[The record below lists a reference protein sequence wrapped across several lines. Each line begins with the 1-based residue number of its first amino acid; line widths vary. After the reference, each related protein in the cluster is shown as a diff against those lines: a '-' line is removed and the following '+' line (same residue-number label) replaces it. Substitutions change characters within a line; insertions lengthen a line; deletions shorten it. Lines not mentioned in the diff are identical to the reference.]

1 MAPIDNEAPVS
12 RFGWLIEDADDVPAN
27 PAAAG
32 DNPSVPDAIAARLAR
47 RDVLKGLAAGAA
59 VAAVAPFA
67 AVPAARAAV
76 GSTLT
81 FAELSHGRDED
92 LHVAPG
98 YTAQVLLRWGDPVA
112 ADAPRWDPM
121 NQTAEAQAKQFGY
134 NNDFVGFLP
143 LPAGSNNSD
152 HGLLVINNEYTDDNL
167 MFPGG
172 PEAADLTKEQ
182 ADVSR
187 MAHGLSIIEIIRDNG
202 QWSVVEGSK
211 YARRITP
218 DTPGVIAGPASGS
231 ERLVSLDSPDGV
243 RTLGTY
249 GNCAGGVTPWGTVL
263 TGEENVQ
270 NYFMG
275 DLADVG
281 AEAENYRRFSGIDG
295 KPRYGWAFH
304 HARWQLKENPN
315 EPNHVGWIAE
325 IDPYDPAS
333 PIRKRTTLGR
343 CKHEGANVF
352 INGDGRVVAYT
363 GDDQRFEYVY
373 RFVSAGTYDPG
384 NRAAN
389 IDLLDDGE
397 LSVAEFT
404 GDKIIWHPL
413 VFGQGPLTAANGF
426 TSQGDVVIEVRKAAD
441 LVGATPMDRPEDI
454 EVNPVTGTV
463 FLLLT
468 NNARRGPEAVDKANP
483 RHSNLFGHIIEFMPP
498 GGDHTAAEFGW
509 DFFIFAGNPNESL
522 HGARYHDDI
531 SANGWFANP
540 DNCAF
545 DSKGRL
551 WVATDGAYR
560 AVGVADG
567 LWACDV
573 SGEGRGLTKHFLRTP
588 HQAEL
593 CGPFF
598 TPDDTALFCAVQ
610 HPAERTNFDTPATR
624 WPDFKDGV
632 PPRPSL
638 VVVTRD
644 DGGPIGG

>member
-1 MAPIDNEAPVS
+1 MANIDKTTPVS
-12 RFGWLIEDADDVPAN
+12 RFGWLIEDDDDIPSN
-27 PAAAG
+27 PVAATGNAA
-32 DNPSVPDAIAARLAR
+32 VPDVIAARLAR
-47 RDVLKGLAAGAA
+47 RDVLKGMAGAAA
-59 VAAVAPFA
+59 VAAVAPL
-67 AVPAARAAV
+67 AVVDAARAAV
-76 GSTLT
+76 ESSLT
-81 FAELSHGRDED
+81 FAEIDHGRDQN

-98 YTAQVLLRWGDPVA
+98 YTAQVLLRWGDPVT
-112 ADAPRWDPM
+112 ADAPAWDPM
-121 NQTAEAQAKQFGY
+121 RQTAAAQAQQFGY
-134 NNDFVGFLP
+134 NADFVGYLP

-152 HGLLVINNEYTDDNL
+152 HGLLVINNEYTDDEL

-172 PEAADLTKEQ
+172 PAVADMTKEQ
-182 ADVSR
+182 ADISR
-187 MAHGLSIIEIIRDNG
+187 MAHGLTIIEIIRENDT
-202 QWSVVEGSK
+202 WRIVEGSQ

-218 DTPGVIAGPASGS
+218 DTAGVIAGPAAGS
-231 ERLVSLDSPDGV
+231 RRFVGMSSSDGV
-243 RTLGTY
+243 QTVGTY

-275 DLADVG
+275 DLLDVG
-281 AEAENYRRFSGIDG
+281 DEAENYKRFGGIDG
-295 KPRYGWAFH
+295 APRYAWAFH

-325 IDPYDPAS
+325 IDPYDPAA
-333 PIRKRTTLGR
+333 PIKKRTALGR

-373 RFVSAGTYDPG
+373 RFVSNGTYDAG
-384 NRAAN
+384 DRAAN
-389 IDLLDDGE
+389 MDLLDDGV

-404 GDKIIWHPL
+404 EDKIVWHPL
-413 VFGQGPLTAANGF
+413 VFGEGPLTRANGF
-426 TSQGDVVIEVRKAAD
+426 DSQGDVMIEVRKAAD
-441 LVGATPMDRPEDI
+441 LVGATPMDRPEDV

-463 FLLLT
+463 FLMLT
-468 NNARRGPEAVDKANP
+468 NNSRRGPDAINRANP
-483 RHSNLFGHIIEFMPP
+483 RHNNLFGHILELVPP
-498 GGDHTAAEFGW
+498 GGDHAADEFTWG
-509 DFFIFAGNPNESL
+509 FFIFAGDPNESL
-522 HGARYHDDI
+522 HGASYHDDI
-531 SANGWFANP
+531 SPNGWFANP

-551 WVATDGAYR
+551 WIATDGAYR

-573 SGEGRGLTKHFLRTP
+573 TGEARGLTKHFLRTP

-598 TPDDTALFCAVQ
+598 TPDDSTLFCAVQ
-610 HPAERTNFDTPATR
+610 HPAERTNFDEPATR
-624 WPDFKDGV
+624 WPDFQDGV

-638 VVVTRD
+638 VVITRD

>member
-1 MAPIDNEAPVS
+1 MDRIDDHNPMS
-12 RFGWLIEDADDVPAN
+12 PYGWVIEDDDDIPAN

-32 DNPSVPDAIAARLAR
+32 DNPDVPNVIAARLAR
-47 RDVLKGLAAGAA
+47 RDLLKSFAAGAV
-59 VAAVAPFA
+59 VAAAAPL
-67 AVPAARAAV
+67 AVVEAARAAV
-76 GSTLT
+76 ESSFT
-81 FAELSHGRDED
+81 FTELSHGRDED

-98 YTAQVLLRWGDPVA
+98 YTAQVLMRWGDPVTD
-112 ADAPRWDPM
+112 DAPPWDPM
-121 NQTAEAQAKQFGY
+121 NQTAAAQAKQFGY

-143 LPAGSNNSD
+143 LPAGSDNSD
-152 HGLLVINNEYTDDNL
+152 HGLLVVNHEYTDDGL
-167 MFPGG
+167 MFTGG
-172 PEAADLTKEQ
+172 PKGAELTEAQ

-187 MAHGLSIIEIIRDNG
+187 MAHGLSVIEVIRENG
-202 QWSVVEGSK
+202 EWRVVQGSP

-218 DTPGVIAGPASGS
+218 DTEGVIAGPAAGS
-231 ERLVSLDSPDGV
+231 PRLISQVSPDGV
-243 RTLGTY
+243 RSLGTY

-281 AEAENYRRFSGIDG
+281 DEAENYGRFGGIAG
-295 KPRYGWAFH
+295 EPRYAWAFH
-304 HARWQLKENPN
+304 HSRWQLKENPN
-315 EPNHVGWIAE
+315 EPNHVGWIVE

-333 PIRKRTTLGR
+333 PLKKRSTLGR

-373 RFVSAGTYDPG
+373 RFVSSGTYNPDD
-384 NRAAN
+384 RAAN
-389 IDLLDDGE
+389 MDLLDDGV

-404 GDKIIWHPL
+404 EDKIIWHAL
-413 VFGQGPLTAANGF
+413 VFGEGSLTPENGF
-426 TSQGDVVIEVRKAAD
+426 NSQGDVLIEVRKAAD

-454 EVNPVTGTV
+454 EVNPVTGNV
-463 FLLLT
+463 FLMLT
-468 NNARRGPEAVDKANP
+468 NNSRRGPEDVDPANP
-483 RHSNLFGHIIEFMPP
+483 RHNNLFGHILELLPP
-498 GGDHTAAEFGW
+498 GGDHTADEFTW
-509 DFFIFAGNPNESL
+509 DFFIFAGDPEESL
-522 HGARYHDDI
+522 HGAGYHDDI
-531 SANGWFANP
+531 SRDGWFANP

-560 AVGVADG
+560 SVGVADG

-573 SGEGRGLTKHFLRTP
+573 TGEARGLTKHFLRTP

-598 TPDDTALFCAVQ
+598 NPDDTALFCAVQ
-610 HPAERTNFDTPATR
+610 HPAERSNFDEPATR
-624 WPDFKDGV
+624 WPDFQPDI

-638 VVVTRD
+638 LVITND
-644 DGGPIGG
+644 DGGPIGV